1 MTEKVFWGI
10 GRSTQYSP
18 NSVERDAAILEGVA
32 VRLQTAGHTV
42 QTCNEDQWPPV
53 GFDAKHCAAV
63 FSMAR
68 HPEVLR
74 ALNVLAQQGVRVVNA
89 PAALLENDRGRQTL
103 RFQKAGVPQPESL
116 LSNTLPT
123 AELLQTIV
131 RRLQLPLWLKRTDA
145 CAQTAEDVCFA
156 ADADA
161 LRRALDD
168 FSRRGIDQVLL
179 MAHCKGDV
187 VKFYGVG
194 GTGFFHVVHP
204 TKPGGFSKY
213 GLEVH
218 NGPAH
223 GYAFDVEALHAAAEL
238 ASRATGI
245 SVYGGDAIVRPDGSF
260 AIIDFNDWPSF
271 SACVKEAAA
280 AIAHLLARTA
290 SFPEDQFP
298 ISIS

>member
-1 MTEKVFWGI
+1 MNEPIIWGI
-10 GRSTQYSP
+10 GRSAQYSP
-18 NSVERDAAILEGVA
+18 NSVERDAAILERVA
-32 VRLQTAGHTV
+32 VRLQKAGHTV

-53 GFDAKHCAAV
+53 GFDAKQCAAV

-74 ALNVLAQQGVRVVNA
+74 ALNVLAQQGIRVVNA

-103 RFQKAGVPQPESL
+103 RFQKAGVPQPENL
-116 LSNTLPT
+116 LCDTQVAPDVLD
-123 AELLQTIV
+123 AAI
-131 RRLQLPLWLKRTDA
+131 RRLHLPLWLKRPDA

-161 LRRALDD
+161 LHRALDD

-179 MAHCKGDV
+179 MAHCEGDV

-218 NGPAH
+218 NGPAPRP
-223 GYAFDVEALHAAAEL
+223 
-238 ASRATGI
+238 SRCC
-245 SVYGGDAIVRPDGSF
+245 R
-260 AIIDFNDWPSF
+260 
-271 SACVKEAAA
+271 
-280 AIAHLLARTA
+280 
-290 SFPEDQFP
+290 
-298 ISIS
+298 